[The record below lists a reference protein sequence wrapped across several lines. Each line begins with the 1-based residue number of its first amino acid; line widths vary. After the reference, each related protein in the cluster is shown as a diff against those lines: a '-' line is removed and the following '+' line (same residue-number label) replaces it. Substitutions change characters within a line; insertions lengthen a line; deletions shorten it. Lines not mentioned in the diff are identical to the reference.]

1 MRAEELKTIPAEDV
15 LAYVKSIH
23 NDFHIPD
30 TILTH
35 PKWRKT
41 RMPLNRLHVPDP
53 ESGEDLDDP
62 YNRVQ
67 MIDMY
72 HVDDITRQDIERRPI
87 VVDTDGH
94 IIDGNH
100 RALAARLGGLFDV
113 PAFVPVAVNEN
124 FADGKKPGRKGLAK
138 RVGVNCKQSVTKLRS
153 IAAHSS
159 GEKQRMAHWCAN
171 MKSGRKK

>member
-15 LAYVKSIH
+15 LVYVRSIH
-23 NDFHIPD
+23 KDFGIPD
-30 TILTH
+30 TILVH

-41 RMPLNRLHVPDP
+41 RVPLNKLHIPDP
-53 ESGEDLDDP
+53 ESGEDPDDP

-72 HVDDITRQDIERRPI
+72 HVDDITRQDIEQRPI

-100 RALAARLGGLFDV
+100 RALAAKLNGLFDI
-113 PAFVPVAVNEN
+113 PAYIPI
-124 FADGKKPGRKGLAK
+124 K
-138 RVGVNCKQSVTKLRS
+138 
-153 IAAHSS
+153 
-159 GEKQRMAHWCAN
+159 
-171 MKSGRKK
+171 

>member
-1 MRAEELKTIPAEDV
+1 MRAEEFEAKHTNAEHV

-23 NDFHIPD
+23 PGFSIDD
-30 TILTH
+30 TILVH

-41 RMPLNRLHVPDP
+41 RVPLNKLHVPDP

-72 HVDDITRQDIERRPI
+72 HVGDITRQDIERSPI

-100 RALAARLGGLFDV
+100 RALAARLGGLFDI
-113 PAFVPVAVNEN
+113 PAYIPA
-124 FADGKKPGRKGLAK
+124 R
-138 RVGVNCKQSVTKLRS
+138 
-153 IAAHSS
+153 
-159 GEKQRMAHWCAN
+159 
-171 MKSGRKK
+171 

>member
-1 MRAEELKTIPAEDV
+1 MRAQELKTIPAEDV

-23 NDFHIPD
+23 HDFHLPD

-35 PKWRKT
+35 PRWYKT
-41 RMPLNRLHVPDP
+41 RVPLNRLHVPDP

-67 MIDMY
+67 NIDMD
-72 HVDDITRQDIERRPI
+72 HVADIHRNDIERHPV

-100 RALAARLGGLFDV
+100 RAVAARLGGLFDIPAYV
-113 PAFVPVAVNEN
+113 P
-124 FADGKKPGRKGLAK
+124 
-138 RVGVNCKQSVTKLRS
+138 
-153 IAAHSS
+153 I
-159 GEKQRMAHWCAN
+159 
-171 MKSGRKK
+171 KSTV

>member
-1 MRAEELKTIPAEDV
+1 MRFKELRTIPAEDV

-23 NDFHIPD
+23 HDFHLPD

-35 PKWRKT
+35 PRWHKT
-41 RMPLNRLHVPDP
+41 RVPLNRLHVPDP

-67 MIDMY
+67 NIDMD
-72 HVDDITRQDIERRPI
+72 HVADIHRNDIEQRPV

-100 RALAARLGGLFDV
+100 RAVAARLGGLFDI
-113 PAFVPVAVNEN
+113 PAYIPV
-124 FADGKKPGRKGLAK
+124 
-138 RVGVNCKQSVTKLRS
+138 
-153 IAAHSS
+153 
-159 GEKQRMAHWCAN
+159 
-171 MKSGRKK
+171 KSTV

>member
-23 NDFHIPD
+23 HDFHLPD

-35 PKWRKT
+35 PCWYKT
-41 RMPLNRLHVPDP
+41 RVPLNRLHVPDP

-67 MIDMY
+67 NIDMD
-72 HVDDITRQDIERRPI
+72 HVADIHRNDIERRPV

-100 RALAARLGGLFDV
+100 RALAARLGGLFDIPAYV
-113 PAFVPVAVNEN
+113 P
-124 FADGKKPGRKGLAK
+124 
-138 RVGVNCKQSVTKLRS
+138 
-153 IAAHSS
+153 I
-159 GEKQRMAHWCAN
+159 
-171 MKSGRKK
+171 KSTV

>member
-1 MRAEELKTIPAEDV
+1 MRIVEFEQPGTDAEHV

-23 NDFHIPD
+23 PGFGIDD
-30 TILTH
+30 TILVH
-35 PKWRKT
+35 PYWRKT
-41 RMPLNRLHVPDP
+41 RVPLRKLHIPDP

-72 HVDDITRQDIERRPI
+72 HVQDITKHDIERNPI

-100 RALAARLGGLFDV
+100 RALAARLSGLFDI
-113 PAFVPVAVNEN
+113 PAYIPI
-124 FADGKKPGRKGLAK
+124 K
-138 RVGVNCKQSVTKLRS
+138 
-153 IAAHSS
+153 
-159 GEKQRMAHWCAN
+159 
-171 MKSGRKK
+171 

>member
-1 MRAEELKTIPAEDV
+1 MRFKELRTIPAEDV

-23 NDFHIPD
+23 HDFHLPD

-35 PKWRKT
+35 PRWYKT
-41 RMPLNRLHVPDP
+41 RVPLNRLHVPDP

-67 MIDMY
+67 NIDMD
-72 HVDDITRQDIERRPI
+72 HVADIHRNDIERRPV

-100 RALAARLGGLFDV
+100 RAVAARLGGLFDI
-113 PAFVPVAVNEN
+113 PAYIP
-124 FADGKKPGRKGLAK
+124 
-138 RVGVNCKQSVTKLRS
+138 
-153 IAAHSS
+153 I
-159 GEKQRMAHWCAN
+159 
-171 MKSGRKK
+171 KSTV

>member
-1 MRAEELKTIPAEDV
+1 MRASEISTVPAEDV
-15 LAYVKSIH
+15 LAYVNSVH
-23 NDFHIPD
+23 QDFRIPE
-30 TILTH
+30 TILAH
-35 PKWRKT
+35 PAWRKT
-41 RMPLNRLHVPDP
+41 RVPLKRLHIPDP

-100 RALAARLGGLFDV
+100 RALAARLSGLFDI
-113 PAFVPVAVNEN
+113 PAYIPVA
-124 FADGKKPGRKGLAK
+124 
-138 RVGVNCKQSVTKLRS
+138 
-153 IAAHSS
+153 
-159 GEKQRMAHWCAN
+159 
-171 MKSGRKK
+171 